1 MYFCKVT
8 VIFPKAKRNTL
19 KSYFYQRFISFY
31 AICKELQLIK
41 YYIGKFRIYCRGTK
55 ILQIN
60 IYEIQIQ
67 AEFIHVFLLTHICRY
82 LYFITFNLKNRHFCP
97 PKCPRDKKGTKK
109 YVPRVPGAQTRDK
122 IEFLHFTYSNCKTNL
137 FNCYSTRYKVV

>member
-1 MYFCKVT
+1 MLDN
-8 VIFPKAKRNTL
+8 I
-19 KSYFYQRFISFY
+19 
-31 AICKELQLIK
+31 
-41 YYIGKFRIYCRGTK
+41 FRIYCRGTK

-60 IYEIQIQ
+60 TYEIQIQIQ

-122 IEFLHFTYSNCKTNL
+122 IDFLHFTNYNCKTTIIDS
-137 FNCYSTRYKVV
+137 YSKR